1 MILNG
6 CFQACAKSFKATSQN
21 VLIIFC
27 MWLDKHKY
35 IYAHVHLRHP
45 KSNSHF

>member
-6 CFQACAKSFKATSQN
+6 CFQACAKSLKATSQN

-35 IYAHVHLRHP
+35 IYLIQSIHMSVLMYT
-45 KSNSHF
+45 